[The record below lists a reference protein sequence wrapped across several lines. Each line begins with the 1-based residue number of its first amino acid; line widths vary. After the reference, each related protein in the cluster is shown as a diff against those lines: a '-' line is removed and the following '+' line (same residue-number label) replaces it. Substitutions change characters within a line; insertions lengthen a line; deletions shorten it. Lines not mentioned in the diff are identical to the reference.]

1 MPLPQITLS
10 SRNARAVRFLGCV
23 WTDQH
28 FPMNK
33 KLEKPSQ
40 LLITYSLQACSLL
53 QYRQS
58 DSGWQSLCLPAVK
71 APGSAADSLGTG
83 SVHIPPARRHTWYPA
98 TKHTLPEP
106 GTACSLLRTWQVL
119 HQAREASSA
128 AWQHQTTS
136 GTSLSVSSRCPTN
149 RTAAQPG
156 VLEEL
161 CRCDTTRDLRGL
173 LSQLHHVLRTTLC
186 LLLL

>member
-1 MPLPQITLS
+1 
-10 SRNARAVRFLGCV
+10 
-23 WTDQH
+23 
-28 FPMNK
+28 MNK

-53 QYRQS
+53 QPRL
-58 DSGWQSLCLPAVK
+58 WLQSLCLPAVK
-71 APGSAADSLGTG
+71 APSPAADSPGTG
-83 SVHIPPARRHTWYPA
+83 SVHVPPAHWHAKCPT

-106 GTACSLLRTWQVL
+106 GTACSLLRTWQLL

-128 AWQHQTTS
+128 EWQHQTTS
-136 GTSLSVSSRCPTN
+136 GTSLGVNSHCPTN

-161 CRCDTTRDLRGL
+161 CRGDTMCDLRGL
-173 LSQLHHVLRTTLC
+173 LSQLHHAQRATLC
-186 LLLL
+186 LLLP